1 MLNYADSLYFESCI
15 VFLLVLLGM
24 SGILGSSAFLHISL
38 KPDNKP
44 VVVADM
50 LAVLQFLPSPPQHL

>member
-1 MLNYADSLYFESCI
+1 
-15 VFLLVLLGM
+15 M

-50 LAVLQFLPSPPQHL
+50 LAVLQFLPSPPQHLWEVSPV